1 MRARQNGWRRLAVAA
16 APIAALL
23 ALGTTIAPGQAAV
36 AGQRA
41 RAASGA
47 SHTPV
52 VLIVMESGRYQ
63 GIVGSSQ
70 APFINGTMI
79 AHGLLATNYYG
90 VPDSLRDYLL
100 IVSGHQAPPA
110 SAPNLFGRLGH
121 APTWREYMESMPSAC
136 YTGRGYHK
144 VNGTNVALYASSHN
158 PAIHFSNIA
167 RTSMCSRVVP
177 LTPRRFHPREL
188 PRFSFVVPNEC
199 NDMHTLPADHQCPMW
214 NGHTNN
220 AATEL
225 RMGDQWLA
233 SFVPLIAKIA
243 TVIVTWDEANRSDE
257 HVPAIMYGVG
267 VRHRQIH
274 ALLHHPSLEAGLYR
288 YFRLGK
294 APGEGATATPLLIP

>member
-1 MRARQNGWRRLAVAA
+1 MRTRPTGAA
-16 APIAALL
+16 GLIVALL
-23 ALGTTIAPGQAAV
+23 ALGMTIAPGQAASAANR
-36 AGQRA
+36 AGPRTTA
-41 RAASGA
+41 K
-47 SHTPV
+47 HTPV

-100 IVSGHQAPPA
+100 IVSGRTNPPA
-110 SAPNLFGRLGH
+110 SAPNLFGRLWH
-121 APTWREYMESMPSAC
+121 APTWREYMESMPSVC
-136 YTGRGYHK
+136 YSGRGYRK
-144 VNGTNVALYASSHN
+144 VNGTDAALYAGSHN
-158 PAIHFSNIA
+158 PAMHFSNIT

-199 NDMHTLPADHQCPMW
+199 NDMHTLPVDHKCPMW
-214 NGHTNN
+214 NGRTNN

-233 SFVPLIAKIA
+233 SFVPLIAKSA
-243 TVIVTWDEANRSDE
+243 TVIVTWDEANRANE
-257 HVPAIMYGVG
+257 HVPTIMYGVG
-267 VRHRQIH
+267 VKHRRIG